1 MFMLIYYNT
10 LTTFPTDN
18 YVWDR
23 NYKVR
28 ELTNYESFRLMDVD
42 PDDVRK
48 ILDVV
53 PQNKCHKLAGN
64 SITVNVM
71 TEIFRNLFN
80 ERINPEIPLF

>member
-1 MFMLIYYNT
+1 
-10 LTTFPTDN
+10 
-18 YVWDR
+18 
-23 NYKVR
+23 
-28 ELTNYESFRLMDVD
+28 MDVD

-80 ERINPEIPLF
+80 ERVNPEKPLF